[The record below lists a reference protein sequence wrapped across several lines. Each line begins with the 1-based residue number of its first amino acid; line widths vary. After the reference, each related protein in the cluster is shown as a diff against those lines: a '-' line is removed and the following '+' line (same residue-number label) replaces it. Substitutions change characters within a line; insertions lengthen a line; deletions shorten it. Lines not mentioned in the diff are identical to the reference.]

1 MREQQ
6 RRQPSFCAACKR
18 CRLKRLPIRVTLQ
31 VSEVRSFLFWFLNA
45 LFAAEIRSLIL
56 LPPQSNMPVLI
67 RPMFLFV
74 LICTIK
80 HTLRPYRCLVPDCF
94 FRSDFQ
100 EPSHSPEDSRLPLAK
115 KYRHKT
121 LKPQHVFFTI
131 WLLYRLNKWDWNWQN
146 PTSCFHFFWCV
157 QS

>member
-1 MREQQ
+1 
-6 RRQPSFCAACKR
+6 
-18 CRLKRLPIRVTLQ
+18 
-31 VSEVRSFLFWFLNA
+31 
-45 LFAAEIRSLIL
+45 
-56 LPPQSNMPVLI
+56 MPVLI

-80 HTLRPYRCLVPDCF
+80 HMLRPYRWLVPDCF
-94 FRSDFQ
+94 FRSDVQ

-146 PTSCFHFFWCV
+146 PTSCFHFFGVCRAKLFTAVAHISPIFHFSNFSAFMWTRESKSAEAASCV
-157 QS
+157 LTGDVSVFLSFFTHLAPNLKSLL